1 MGAGSWTVSRLTSR
15 SWKRE
20 GATLRHA
27 LGEEHTG
34 EQEIKE
40 RNSRSDQQSASL
52 PRAVRSSGE
61 RRRRQ
66 HSQRGGDSIQE
77 GDQPQGEKTLGGV
90 TTQPGLFLPV
100 SAECGAPP
108 GRHCPRNEVAEPPH
122 SSGTRLWRGTIRG
135 QWGQD
140 LPAVTEG
147 HRQKPRGG
155 PICSLSVLVSPVN
168 WEWCSCFSVVQVKG

>member
-1 MGAGSWTVSRLTSR
+1 MEERR
-15 SWKRE
+15 SHPEAVLSGRNTQESGKSKRE
-20 GATLRHA
+20 TAEAISRAPPSLGLSGAA
-27 LGEEHTG
+27 
-34 EQEIKE
+34 
-40 RNSRSDQQSASL
+40 
-52 PRAVRSSGE
+52 E

-90 TTQPGLFLPV
+90 TTQPGLFLRV
-100 SAECGAPP
+100 SAECGGPP

-122 SSGTRLWRGTIRG
+122 PSGTRLWGGTIRG

-140 LPAVTEG
+140 LPAVTKG
-147 HRQKPRGG
+147 HRQKPLRG